1 VNASGPPILHALES
15 EIMEELWARSEA
27 TVRDV
32 HEALNARGAK
42 VRAYTT
48 LLTVMTRL
56 DAKGL
61 LVRRRA
67 GRLDVYAPA
76 MPRDAYLQARAECE
90 VAALVAD
97 FGDLALA
104 HFARHIG
111 TLDPERLEKLRRLAS
126 GD

>member
-1 VNASGPPILHALES
+1 
-15 EIMEELWARSEA
+15 MEEVWRRREA

-32 HEALNARGAK
+32 QEALNARGGR

-56 DAKGL
+56 DGKGL

-76 MPRDAYLQARAECE
+76 FSREDYFQARAEAE
-90 VAALVAD
+90 VAALVED

-111 TLDPERLEKLRRLAS
+111 QLDPERLEQLRRLAN

>member
-1 VNASGPPILHALES
+1 MTPPGPPVLHALES
-15 EIMEELWARSEA
+15 EVMEELWARSEA

-32 HEALNARGAK
+32 REALNARGGK

-76 MPRDAYLQARAECE
+76 MARDVYLQARAEAE
-90 VAALVAD
+90 VAALVED